1 MAFEADFFAGIRRVI
16 MQVMFADGRIDPDE
30 FETARDLHWQ
40 ITGETLSE
48 EVMRD
53 EVFSLT
59 GSTEEDLLQYLAVLS
74 RNLNK
79 SGKEMIVR
87 TAYWVASGDE
97 DVEESEESLVFRI
110 GRALHMDR
118 AQIRKVVEQSRP
130 EDEQP
135 GTWH

>member
-30 FETARDLHWQ
+30 LETARDLHWQ
-40 ITGETLSE
+40 ITGEHLSE
-48 EVMRD
+48 DVMRD
-53 EVFSLT
+53 EVLSLR

-97 DVEESEESLVFRI
+97 DVEASEESLVYRI

-118 AQIRKVVEQSRP
+118 AQIRTVMEQSEKGDGP
-130 EDEQP
+130 EV
-135 GTWH
+135 WH